1 MRFGD
6 PQVMALAGALAMSI
20 NLIGGFSNK
29 TLRPLV
35 AALLGKRYRQSQCCY
50 DLRRLK
56 LKGLIVRLEHSNT
69 YVLTGDGQRFAISY
83 TKIHDRLLRP
93 LLAADHPPAD
103 LEVRRA
109 FRTLE
114 LAVDHYIRQARI
126 AA

>member
-1 MRFGD
+1 MSCLDCHGS
-6 PQVMALAGALAMSI
+6 LAVPDDLT
-20 NLIGGFSNK
+20 GGYA
-29 TLRPLV
+29 PCP
-35 AALLGKRYRQSQCCY
+35 CCVIEA
-50 DLRRLK
+50 K

-103 LEVRRA
+103 LEVRPA

-114 LAVDHYIRQARI
+114 LAVDHYIREARI